1 LLAILF
7 ALNISLNK
15 FTNITPF
22 KLKYACKL
30 KFALK
35 AAIKAIDFKL
45 LTKKRA
51 KAFVEKH

>member
-1 LLAILF
+1 MLAILF

-30 KFALK
+30 KFILK
-35 AAIKAIDFKL
+35 AITNITNLKP
-45 LTKKRA
+45 LTKKGA
-51 KAFVEKH
+51 KAFIKEY

>member
-1 LLAILF
+1 MLAILF